1 MRYFAA
7 ALCPFLWLTSV
18 WAVVVP
24 TATETTAADRASV
37 HITVYNN
44 NLALVREIRQ
54 VRLESGVGELRFMD
68 VAEKILAESVRI
80 QSLSNPSLLGVLEQN
95 YEFDL
100 LNPNKLLE
108 KYVGKEITLI
118 QKKLE
123 NNTERME
130 NFKAELLSANEGQVW
145 RINGQ
150 IVVNPSYTSLVFP
163 NLPENLIAHPTL
175 IWLLENRGPSSQQLE
190 LSYLTD
196 GLGWKSDYVMVL
208 DESERTAGLTGWVT
222 LNNECGASFSNA
234 RLKLI
239 AGDVRRVQPRPAPK
253 VADYSMVAARA
264 EAGFI
269 EKAFFEYH
277 LYDLQRP
284 ATLKNSQSKQIT
296 LLEAAGVQM
305 QKELKI
311 VGEAFL
317 YQGGTRGVQKQDVQV
332 HMRFRNS
339 EQNKLG
345 IPLPAGTMRVYKRDT
360 DGSQVFVGEDA
371 IDHTPKNEEVTV
383 SLGNAFDVVAERKQ
397 MDFRRLAPDL
407 LEIGM
412 QVVLRNHK
420 ETDVMVTVEERLPG
434 DWKIITSSHE
444 SEKADAGTLRF
455 RITIPKNGE
464 SKLEY
469 RAQIRS

>member
-7 ALCPFLWLTSV
+7 ALCVCLWLTCA
-18 WAVVVP
+18 WAAAVP
-24 TATETTAADRASV
+24 ATTETTAADRASV
-37 HITVYNN
+37 HLTVYNN

-54 VRLESGVGELRFMD
+54 VRLGSGVGELRFMD

-80 QSLSNPSLLGVLEQN
+80 QSLSNPSSLGVLEQN

-118 QKKLE
+118 QKKFE
-123 NNTERME
+123 NNSERTE
-130 NFKAELLSANEGQVW
+130 NIKAELLSTNQGQVW
-145 RINGQ
+145 RIGGQ
-150 IVVNPSYTSLVFP
+150 IVVNPSYTSMIFP
-163 NLPENLIAHPTL
+163 SLPENLIAHPTL
-175 IWLLENRGPSSQQLE
+175 IWLLDNRGPTSQQLE

-196 GLGWKSDYVMVL
+196 GLGWKADYVMVL
-208 DESERTAGLTGWVT
+208 DESERSAGLTGWVT
-222 LNNECGASFSNA
+222 LNNECGAAFSDA

-253 VADYSMVAARA
+253 GVEYAMVAARA
-264 EAGFI
+264 DTGFA
-269 EKAFFEYH
+269 EKSFFEYH

-296 LLEAAGVQM
+296 LLEASNVQT
-305 QKELKI
+305 QKELKV

-317 YQGGTRGVQKQDVQV
+317 FQGGTRGVQKQDVQV
-332 HMRFRNS
+332 HMSFRNS

-360 DGSQVFVGEDA
+360 DGSQVFVGEDT
-371 IDHTPKNEEVTV
+371 IDHTPKNEDVTI

-407 LEIGM
+407 LEIAM

-420 ETDVMVTVEERLPG
+420 ESDVMVTVEERLPG
-434 DWKIITSSHE
+434 DWKILNSSHE

-455 RITIPKNGE
+455 RIAVPKNGE